1 MTSNINDIKW
11 SKDYETGVEE
21 IDEQHHILVNTL
33 NEANELLT
41 KEYSLENL
49 QNITKDLL
57 SYALYHFETEEE
69 LMQKFNYEGEA
80 PKDFENHMKRH
91 RDFSAKVV
99 DVRESLKS
107 GNLIGQDE
115 LISFLLNWLLNHIDK
130 TDKKL
135 GKFLKEKM

>member
-1 MTSNINDIKW
+1 MTDEIKW

-33 NEANELLT
+33 NEANELLS
-41 KEYSLENL
+41 KDYSLENL

-69 LMQKFNYEGEA
+69 LMQEYNYSTEA
-80 PKDFENHMKRH
+80 PKDFESHMKQH

-99 DVRESLKS
+99 EVRDSLKA
-107 GNLIGQDE
+107 GDLIGQDE

-135 GKFLKEKM
+135 GIFLSEKMK

>member
-1 MTSNINDIKW
+1 MSKITKEIKW
-11 SKDYETGVEE
+11 STDYEIGVDE

-41 KEYSLENL
+41 TNYSLENL

-69 LMQKFNYEGEA
+69 MMQEYNYVLEA
-80 PKDFENHMKRH
+80 PKDYENHMKQH

-99 DVRESLKS
+99 EVRESLKA
-107 GNLIGQDE
+107 GNLIEQEE

-135 GKFLKEKM
+135 GKFLATKM